1 MVKGVFCWLVNKPK
15 YYSGWIV
22 VREKYINSARVS
34 GLASQPAEH
43 RLGHGR
49 TERWNGRCKRG

>member
-22 VREKYINSARVS
+22 VREKYCFDWKTLFMCTV
-34 GLASQPAEH
+34 PA
-43 RLGHGR
+43 
-49 TERWNGRCKRG
+49 